1 MPQRKHPHLPQF
13 QSLLLVTAASG
24 MALAGALALTGCKSG
39 HAASPGPGGPMPVTV
54 VRVQPS
60 EIALKREWVGTLD
73 GYVNAQIQPQVTG
86 YLVRQN
92 YTEGSAV
99 RKGDAL
105 FEIDQRPFQAALD
118 QAQGQLGQ
126 AEAQLAQAH
135 AQLTLADINVK
146 RDTPM
151 VAQRAIAES
160 QLDNELQQQ
169 AQAQA
174 AVKQA
179 EAAIATAKANV
190 STARIN
196 LGFTEVRSL
205 ISGVAGLASTQVGNL
220 VSPQSVLT
228 AVSQLDPIKV
238 YFSISDS
245 EYLDLTRRAGHGGDL
260 LKASGNLPL
269 TLTLADGTVY
279 PHQGRIV
286 FIDRQMNQQTGAI
299 RIAAAFPNPGN
310 LLRPG
315 QFGRVSAAT
324 DVTQN
329 ALLVPQVA
337 VQELQGIQQV
347 ATVDASGKAHIVN
360 VMLGAQYGTNW
371 VVTGGI
377 EPGTRVITDNLQKLR
392 EGVPVAPTEVSLAS
406 AAAATSTPNG
416 STQAGR

>member
-1 MPQRKHPHLPQF
+1 
-13 QSLLLVTAASG
+13 
-24 MALAGALALTGCKSG
+24 
-39 HAASPGPGGPMPVTV
+39 MPVTV